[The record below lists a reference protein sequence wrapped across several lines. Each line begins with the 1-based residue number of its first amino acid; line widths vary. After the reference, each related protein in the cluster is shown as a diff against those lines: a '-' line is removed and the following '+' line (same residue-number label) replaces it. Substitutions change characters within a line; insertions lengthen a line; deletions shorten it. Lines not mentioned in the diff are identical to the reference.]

1 MDIIT
6 TYCYAHSFNGLSAP
20 DFDHP
25 ILSSMEAVMPIVTI
39 AKHFPF
45 LNYLNKL
52 PAAVTELL
60 NPAIAGVVQLR
71 NFLGLQIDGVLKNPD
86 SLNAVEHET
95 IYHRLVTP
103 ELTKVPSKASL
114 LQEVR
119 YVQSQSERYSIN

>member
-1 MDIIT
+1 
-6 TYCYAHSFNGLSAP
+6 
-20 DFDHP
+20 
-25 ILSSMEAVMPIVTI
+25 MPIVTI